1 MVLTK
6 KELNVIAKNI
16 GVKNPSK
23 MKKEDLLLLINKDT
37 KQTVLKEAGTPVKH
51 IYHAADLHMRPLERH
66 EEYRQVFANFVDML
80 KQKATC
86 NPLFKEENL
95 FVLCGD
101 IFHARDKLLSET
113 ILLFNELVTMIT
125 EVIPVIFILGNHDT
139 FTHANRL
146 DTVSGITD
154 IKGFPDFFFLKES
167 GIYRYSNLVFGL
179 SSILDN
185 VFVKSEQIPDAPG
198 LTKIALFHGQVKG
211 AKINELYS
219 VPDNPEM
226 ITVNDFKGYDLVL
239 LGDIHKRQLLT
250 PTIAYPGSFIQ
261 QNHGEDLEKGLLA
274 WDTETRQCDFIPV
287 YNDYSFISIT
297 SQDYMTKT
305 YTKFSRIRLFITQEE
320 LNDTTLETRVT
331 EYLDKHTI
339 VLSFTKEIYRA
350 EKRVKNSI
358 HLPNETIPSKEK
370 IIKNYFYDYLDTQS
384 LPEELVEKIKQ
395 KHIEMTGEMFSHT
408 DEKEFLDWRIR
419 ALTFKNVF
427 SYGKD
432 ISNTVVFDKNKVMG
446 ILGTNAIGKT
456 SIMNTL
462 VYALFGNNYKGSN
475 TSSRNI
481 LNKNASQFFIE
492 LEIERGKDTIKIQK
506 IGKNK
511 ARKGTL
517 KGINEDIKLFIN
529 DEEITDTNK
538 SVTLEKWYELLG
550 IHDKDTFL
558 LTNLLSY
565 TSINCSL
572 LSMTSTEIGNT
583 FNRLFDTSYLRDI
596 YTLAL
601 KEYKH
606 MNSELD
612 VYRKTL
618 QNLHVKDAVLLQK
631 SLEKVTIDIA
641 KYQKE
646 KEEISDKLKDIVP
659 YKNDNYSEKMVQ
671 EATDF
676 LEKNHDIMG
685 LHTRYF
691 SQRRRS
697 KENTC
702 SHVYTVDFIQK
713 FEKNLCSIGVNSS
726 NPVEWFYETISRLSK
741 EVQYL
746 DKARVLK
753 TSYKEK
759 FDVDMLIEDLEKT
772 KHQTL
777 PKDLVEDLVEYLKDT
792 VTPEY
797 ITFSYNTLMASEIQK
812 VKIHNE
818 MVQSKIAAMEEL
830 VKEYQKI
837 QAYISRVYYKNDEYT
852 EYLHNYQLYLQ
863 NKDKSTLQ
871 TKMNIIEK
879 ELSLLFKK
887 QGSLENEIVQ
897 NEKVQEKRSTITLK
911 INELTLQNEVLYH
924 YKDIVKVLPKLI
936 ISSVITQ
943 IQEEANIVLYK
954 FTGLRVNLNTVED
967 EDSKWEITFSKDNLQ
982 YIGADNLS
990 GYEKF
995 ISNIA
1000 LKIALDRFKFQ
1011 GRAKIFCVDE
1021 VFDSVSE
1028 ENIEHIPSIFE
1039 TLKENYSTVL
1049 MISHNTTLKH
1059 MIDSLIKIQNTR
1071 GNSCI
1076 IN

>member
-6 KELNVIAKNI
+6 KELNAIAKNI

-23 MKKEDLLLLINKDT
+23 MKKEDLIALINKDT
-37 KQTVLKEAGTPVKH
+37 HHIVLKEPGVPVKH
-51 IYHAADLHMRPLERH
+51 VYHSADLHIRPLERH
-66 EEYRQVFANFVDML
+66 DEYRSVFKNFIEIL
-80 KQKATC
+80 KQKAAT
-86 NPLFKEENL
+86 NPGFKDENV

-113 ILLFNELVTMIT
+113 ILLFNELVIMMT

-198 LTKIALFHGQVKG
+198 LVKIGLFHGQVKG

-219 VPDNPEM
+219 VPDSPEM
-226 ITVNDFKGYDLVL
+226 LTVNDFKGYGLVL
-239 LGDIHKRQLLT
+239 LGDIHKRQFVT

-261 QNHGEDLEKGLLA
+261 QNHGEEREKGLLL
-274 WDTETRQCDFIPV
+274 WDVETKQCDFIPI
-287 YNDYSFISIT
+287 YNDYSFVSIT
-297 SQDYMTKT
+297 SQDYLSQY

-320 LNDTTLETRVT
+320 LNDTALETRILQHL
-331 EYLDKHTI
+331 ENHTVVI
-339 VLSFTKEIYRA
+339 SFTKEIYRVP
-350 EKRVKNSI
+350 KSVKNKVDVAE
-358 HLPNETIPSKEK
+358 ETIPSKEK

-384 LPEELVEKIKQ
+384 LPEELMEKIKQ
-395 KHIEMTGEMFSHT
+395 KHVEMTRELFSHT
-408 DEKEFLDWRIR
+408 DEKEFLDWRIVK
-419 ALTFKNVF
+419 LSFKNVF

-432 ISNTVVFDKNKVMG
+432 ILNTVTFDKNKVIG

-492 LEIERGKDTIKIQK
+492 MEIERGKDIVKIQK
-506 IGKNK
+506 FGKNK
-511 ARKGTL
+511 ARKGAL
-517 KGINEDIKLFIN
+517 KGINEDVKLFVN

-538 SVTLEKWYELLG
+538 SVTTEKWYELLG
-550 IHDKDTFL
+550 IHDKETFL

-596 YTLAL
+596 YTLVL
-601 KEYKH
+601 KEYKQT
-606 MNSELD
+606 NSELD

-618 QNLHVKDAVLLQK
+618 QNLHIKDTILLQQ
-631 SLEKVTIDIA
+631 SLEKVLVDTA
-641 KYQKE
+641 RYQEE
-646 KEEISDKLKDIVP
+646 KEEISEKLKGIAP
-659 YKNDNYSEKMVQ
+659 YKQDNYSEKMIQ
-671 EATDF
+671 EAEDF
-676 LEKNHDIMG
+676 LKKHSDIAC
-685 LHTRYF
+685 LHMRYF
-691 SQRRRS
+691 SQRKRPS
-697 KENTC
+697 KNT
-702 SHVYTVDFIQK
+702 HVYTIESIQK
-713 FEKNLCSIGVNSS
+713 FEKKLESIGVDST
-726 NPVEWFYETISRLSK
+726 NPVERLYEMISRLSK
-741 EVQYL
+741 EVRYL
-746 DKARVLK
+746 DKEHTKK

-772 KHQTL
+772 KHQVL

-792 VTPEY
+792 VTPDY
-797 ITFSYNTLMASEIQK
+797 VTFSYNTLMASEIQK

-818 MVQSKIAAMEEL
+818 TVKAKIANIEE
-830 VKEYQKI
+830 YIHDYDQI
-837 QAYISRVYYKNDEYT
+837 QAYISHIFYKMDHYK
-852 EYLHNYQLYLQ
+852 EYLYNYQLYLQ
-863 NKDKSTLQ
+863 NKDKTALQ
-871 TKMNIIEK
+871 TQMNIIEK

-887 QGSLENEIVQ
+887 QGSLENELVQ
-897 NEKVQEKRSTITLK
+897 NEKIQEKRSDITLK
-911 INELTLQNEVLYH
+911 IQELTLKNEVVYH
-924 YKDIVKVLPKLI
+924 YKEIIKVLPKLI
-936 ISSVITQ
+936 ISSIITK
-943 IQEEANIVLYK
+943 IQEETNMVLYK
-954 FTGLRVNLNTVED
+954 FTGLHVNLNTVED
-967 EDSKWEITFSKDNLQ
+967 EDSKWEITFSKDNLHH
-982 YIGADNLS
+982 IGADNLS

-1000 LKIALDRFKFQ
+1000 MKIALDRFKFQ

-1021 VFDSVSE
+1021 VFDSISE
-1028 ENIEHIPSIFE
+1028 ENIERIPCIFE
-1039 TLKENYSTVL
+1039 TLKENYSSVL

-1059 MIDSLIKIQNTR
+1059 MIDSLIKIENTS
-1071 GNSCI
+1071 GNSRVTL
-1076 IN
+1076 